1 LGTAD
6 RLGRKVGAMFVR
18 VTWFQ
23 GNPERVEERVSDYP
37 QRMSALDGLDGYLGC
52 AAIVDRSTG
61 AGVSVTYWSS
71 TEAMQASEEA
81 GARIRGQAVGEDLTV
96 RDIDHFEMV
105 IQERTAPPRSGTF
118 IRTND
123 MRGSLAAADAA
134 IAFARDK
141 VLPVLK
147 AQRGFLANLVCV
159 NRETGRIL
167 ASSIW
172 ETAEARAAS
181 EGAIQELRHE
191 AGRLAGVDNVAV
203 QLYESAYVKVKVPT
217 PA

>member
-1 LGTAD
+1 
-6 RLGRKVGAMFVR
+6 MFVR

-37 QRMSALDGLDGYLGC
+37 QRMSAFDGLDGYLGC
-52 AAIVDRSTG
+52 AAIIDRSTG
-61 AGVSVTYWSS
+61 AGVSVTYWL
-71 TEAMQASEEA
+71 TAEAMQASEEV
-81 GARIRGQAVGEDLTV
+81 GARIRGQAVGEDLKV
-96 RDIDHFEMV
+96 RDIDRFEMV

-118 IRTND
+118 VRTND
-123 MRGSLAAADAA
+123 MRGSLAAADSA

-181 EGAIQELRHE
+181 EGAIQELRRE

-203 QLYESAYVKVKVPT
+203 QLYESAYVEVKVPT

>member
-1 LGTAD
+1 
-6 RLGRKVGAMFVR
+6 MFVR

-23 GNPERVEERVSDYP
+23 GNPERVDERVSDYP
-37 QRMSALDGLDGYLGC
+37 QSMSALDGLDGYLGC

-71 TEAMQASEEA
+71 TEAMQASEEVA
-81 GARIRGQAVGEDLTV
+81 ARIRGQAVGEDLKV

-118 IRTND
+118 IRTNEL
-123 MRGSLAAADAA
+123 RGTPAAADDA

-141 VLPVLK
+141 ILPVLK
-147 AQRGFLANLVCV
+147 AQPGFLANLVCV

-172 ETAEARAAS
+172 ESPEAREAS
-181 EGAIQELRHE
+181 EAAVQELRRE
-191 AGRLAGVDNVAV
+191 AGRLAGVASVDV
-203 QLYESAYVKVKVPT
+203 QLYESAYVNVKVPM

>member
-1 LGTAD
+1 
-6 RLGRKVGAMFVR
+6 MFVR

-37 QRMSALDGLDGYLGC
+37 QRMSAFDGLDGYLGC

-71 TEAMQASEEA
+71 TEAMQASEEV
-81 GARIRGQAVGEDLTV
+81 GARIRGQAVGEDLKV
-96 RDIDHFEMV
+96 RDIDHLEMV

-123 MRGSLAAADAA
+123 MPGSLAAADAA

-181 EGAIQELRHE
+181 EGAIQELRRE

>member
-1 LGTAD
+1 
-6 RLGRKVGAMFVR
+6 MFVR

-37 QRMSALDGLDGYLGC
+37 QRMSAFDGLDGYLGC

-71 TEAMQASEEA
+71 TEAMQASEEV
-81 GARIRGQAVGEDLTV
+81 GARIRGQAVGEDLRV
-96 RDIDHFEMV
+96 RDMDQFEMV

-123 MRGSLAAADAA
+123 MPGSLAAADAA

-181 EGAIQELRHE
+181 EGAIQELRRE

>member
-1 LGTAD
+1 
-6 RLGRKVGAMFVR
+6 MFVR

-37 QRMSALDGLDGYLGC
+37 QRMSAFDGLDGYLGC

-71 TEAMQASEEA
+71 TEAMQASEEV
-81 GARIRGQAVGEDLTV
+81 GARIRGQAVGEDLKV
-96 RDIDHFEMV
+96 HDIDRFEMV

-123 MRGSLAAADAA
+123 MPGSLAAADAA

-181 EGAIQELRHE
+181 EGAIQELRRE